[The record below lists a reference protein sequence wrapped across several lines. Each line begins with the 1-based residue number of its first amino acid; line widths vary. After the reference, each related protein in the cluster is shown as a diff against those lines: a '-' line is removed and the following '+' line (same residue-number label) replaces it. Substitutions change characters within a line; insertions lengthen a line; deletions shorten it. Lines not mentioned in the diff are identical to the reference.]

1 MRIIAIIVL
10 WGAVIFGTPLVLL
23 AFGASK
29 DVAMWVGSGLMFG
42 AITHLSQSP
51 YWKRLSNRE
60 LNPLSSR
67 YGQSVEP
74 RPERPPV
81 ESTLGYR
88 LGKWVAR
95 LLQGS
100 DRKK

>member
-1 MRIIAIIVL
+1 MRIFGIIVL

-29 DVAMWVGSGLMFG
+29 DVAIWVGSGLMFG
-42 AITHLSQSP
+42 AIAHLSQSP
-51 YWKRLSNRE
+51 YWKRLSNKE

-67 YGQSVEP
+67 YGEPVEP

-81 ESTLGYR
+81 ESKLGYR
-88 LGKWVAR
+88 LGKWLAR
-95 LLQGS
+95 LLHGS
-100 DRKK
+100 GRKE

>member
-1 MRIIAIIVL
+1 MRIIGIIVL

-42 AITHLSQSP
+42 AIAHLSQSP
-51 YWKRLSNRE
+51 YWKRLSNKE
-60 LNPLSSR
+60 LNPLSSH
-67 YGQSVEP
+67 YGQSLEP
-74 RPERPPV
+74 RPECQPV

-88 LGKWVAR
+88 FGKWVAR
-95 LLQGS
+95 LLHGS
-100 DRKK
+100 GREK